1 MGSHSVCPMR
11 KREANNNAR
20 TLLPID
26 VEEDN
31 CEKAMLLSKQYQ
43 FVCPLA
49 VLMYVLLQVFIGK
62 FSHIGDEEIVLSDRV
77 YYFYNGA
84 GFSFAISAVQQVVRL
99 FECRYQWGNINSP
112 GIYFTV
118 FTVSSIAASSF
129 FLTFSWHW
137 GGVCTDVLG
146 VDSTTAQ
153 WAEWLVTV
161 PLMVYMTVAM
171 EDKSSLTSYDIIILT
186 VFVLAISFGF
196 LLNFK
201 EMPMAVGYVMF
212 ILGCCSITVTIVLD
226 RLSGTKFMNAI
237 NDHSTSHGDYRRAL
251 IKASKRRTLSRLFLA
266 VFPLFP
272 LTHILAQVG
281 VLDRE
286 NTIISYA
293 LCSLIAKL
301 LFAGSVSDTHMSL
314 ADGVNKLRLSAEQ
327 TANDKRRNFL
337 RYVFHEV
344 RVPLNTI
351 SMGLIV
357 VKEDYNMLS
366 DDSKEAVDMMNGATR
381 FMSDTL
387 NDVLSMQKIEDGKMD
402 LILKAF
408 SMGSLI
414 KSATTAVKGCADSKN
429 MTISVVSEVDLP
441 MERGSYIGDRF
452 RLEHVLVNFL
462 SNAIKFSPEGSKVT
476 VKLSGKIK
484 RPCCG
489 ITPKEDEKNLLT
501 IAFNYLIG
509 LFQSGVFTPEKIV
522 TPPDHCMGSKV
533 RQEPPTLCLVTLLII
548 DEGPGIAKKDLDRLF
563 MPYSQIQPDMLQQG
577 KGTGL
582 GLVLA
587 KEIVSLH
594 GGHVVVTSELGK
606 GSAFGFCIPFE
617 LLPSF
622 STGTAS
628 MTANSVD
635 RVRATDR
642 KDSIEF
648 VRQSFGCVE
657 TRSAALTDGSP
668 IAQTD
673 KSMIST
679 GNIPEAFSLSM
690 ESVIDYE
697 RADTLF
703 VLRTDEKEAN
713 LKAGRTFLIVDGELY
728 KSIMIHFTA
737 TSSSR
742 SSISSFRLPPF
753 FCYQSLCTTNAYP
766 FSRFATL

>member
-1 MGSHSVCPMR
+1 MR
-11 KREANNNAR
+11 KREVIVDSRA
-20 TLLPID
+20 LLPNGSED
-26 VEEDN
+26 DN
-31 CEKAMLLSKQYQ
+31 CERATLLSKQYQ
-43 FVCPLA
+43 YVCPLA
-49 VLMYVLLQVFIGK
+49 ILVYVLLQVFIGK
-62 FSHIGDEEIVLSDRV
+62 FSHLGDEEIILSDRV

-84 GFSFAISAVQQVVRL
+84 GFSFVVCAIQQIVRI
-99 FECRYQWGNINSP
+99 FECRFLWGNKNTP

-118 FTVSSIAASSF
+118 FTVSAIAASSF

-146 VDSTTAQ
+146 VDSTAAQ

-161 PLMVYMTVAM
+161 PLMVHMTLAM
-171 EDKSSLTSYDIIILT
+171 EDKKSLTSHDVTILA

-201 EMPMAVGYVMF
+201 NMPMAAGYVMF
-212 ILGCCSITVTIVLD
+212 VLGCCSITVTIVLD
-226 RLSGTKFMNAI
+226 RLSGKKFKNAI
-237 NDHSTSHGDYRRAL
+237 NDHSTSNADYRRAL
-251 IKASKRRTLSRLFLA
+251 IKVSKRRTLSRLFLA

-272 LTHILAQVG
+272 LTHILAQAE

-286 NTIISYA
+286 STIIAYA

-301 LFAGSVSDTHMSL
+301 LFASSVSDAHMSL

-327 TANDKRRNFL
+327 SANDKRRNYL

-357 VKEDYNMLS
+357 VKEDYNLLS
-366 DDSKEAVDMMNGATR
+366 EDSKEAVAMMNGATR

-402 LILKAF
+402 LIMKAF

-414 KSATTAVKGCADSKN
+414 KAATTAVKGCADSKN

-462 SNAIKFSPEGSKVT
+462 SNAIKFSPEGSKIT
-476 VKLSGKIK
+476 VKLSGKMN

-489 ITPKEDEKNLLT
+489 ITPKGDDRNLFMT
-501 IAFNYLIG
+501 VFNVLIDFFRNG
-509 LFQSGVFTPEKIV
+509 FLTPEKAAA
-522 TPPDHCMGSKV
+522 PLEHCMSTKV
-533 RQEPPTLCLVTLLII
+533 RQEPPTLCLVTLLVI
-548 DEGPGIAKKDLDRLF
+548 DEGTGIAKKDLDRLF
-563 MPYSQIQPDMLQQG
+563 MPYCQIQPDMLQQG

-628 MTANSVD
+628 TKVISLD
-635 RVRATDR
+635 RARVIDR
-642 KDSIEF
+642 KDSHEYL
-648 VRQSFGCVE
+648 RNSFGCVE
-657 TRSAALTDGSP
+657 TRSAALTEGSP
-668 IAQTD
+668 IANTD
-673 KSMIST
+673 KSMRST

-713 LKAGRTFLIVDGELY
+713 LKAGRTFLIVDGEL
-728 KSIMIHFTA
+728 SIPVTMYFTV
-737 TSSSR
+737 TSSP
-742 SSISSFRLPPF
+742 SSSVTPHH
-753 FCYQSLCTTNAYP
+753 
-766 FSRFATL
+766 

>member
-1 MGSHSVCPMR
+1 MGSHSVCPAR
-11 KREANNNAR
+11 KRGVTVDSR
-20 TLLPID
+20 TVLPKD

-31 CEKAMLLSKQYQ
+31 REGTMLLSNQYHY
-43 FVCPLA
+43 VCPLA
-49 VLMYVLLQVFIGK
+49 ILVYTLLQVFIGT
-62 FSHIGDEEIVLSDRV
+62 FSHLGDEETVLSDRV

-84 GFSFAISAVQQVVRL
+84 GFSFVISAIQQLIRL
-99 FECRYQWGNINSP
+99 FECRFHWGKTNSP
-112 GIYFTV
+112 AVHFTV

-129 FLTFSWHW
+129 FLTFAWHW

-146 VDSTTAQ
+146 VDSTAAQ

-161 PLMVYMTVAM
+161 PLMVYMTLAM
-171 EDKSSLTSYDIIILT
+171 EDKKSLTSHDLTILA
-186 VFVLAISFGF
+186 VFILAISFGF

-201 EMPMAVGYVMF
+201 NMPTAAGYVMF
-212 ILGCCSITVTIVLD
+212 VLGCCSITVTIVLD
-226 RLSGTKFMNAI
+226 RLSGKKFKSAI
-237 NDHSTSHGDYRRAL
+237 NDHCTSHADYRRAL

-272 LTHILAQVG
+272 LTHILAQAK

-286 NTIISYA
+286 STIIAYA

-301 LFAGSVSDTHMSL
+301 LFAGSVSDAHMSL
-314 ADGVNKLRLSAEQ
+314 ADGVTKLRLTAEQ

-357 VKEDYNMLS
+357 VKENYNLLS
-366 DDSKEAVDMMNGATR
+366 DDSKEAIDMMNGATR
-381 FMSDTL
+381 FMGDTL
-387 NDVLSMQKIEDGKMD
+387 NDVLSMQKIEDGKME
-402 LILKAF
+402 LIMKAF
-408 SMGSLI
+408 TMGSLI
-414 KSATTAVKGCADSKN
+414 KAATTAVKGCADSKN

-462 SNAIKFSPEGSKVT
+462 SNAIKFSPKGSKIT

-484 RPCCG
+484 RPCNG
-489 ITPKEDEKNLLT
+489 VTPKGEERNLFMT
-501 IAFNYLIG
+501 AFSFLVSFFRNG
-509 LFQSGVFTPEKIV
+509 LLTPEKV
-522 TPPDHCMGSKV
+522 VAPLEHCTGSKV
-533 RQEPPTLCLVTLLII
+533 RQEPPTLCSVTLLVI
-548 DEGPGIAKKDLDRLF
+548 DEGTGIAKKDLDRLF
-563 MPYSQIQPDMLQQG
+563 MPYCQIRPDMLQQG

-617 LLPSF
+617 LLPNF
-622 STGTAS
+622 STITAATKAIS
-628 MTANSVD
+628 HD
-635 RVRATDR
+635 HVRATDR
-642 KDSIEF
+642 TDSLEF
-648 VRQSFGCVE
+648 ARQSFGCIE
-657 TRSAALTDGSP
+657 TRTAALTECIPVAS
-668 IAQTD
+668 TD
-673 KSMIST
+673 NCLLST
-679 GNIPEAFSLSM
+679 GSIPEAFSLSM

-697 RADTLF
+697 RADTLY

-713 LKAGRTFLIVDGELY
+713 LRAGRTFLIVDGE
-728 KSIMIHFTA
+728 
-737 TSSSR
+737 
-742 SSISSFRLPPF
+742 
-753 FCYQSLCTTNAYP
+753 
-766 FSRFATL
+766 